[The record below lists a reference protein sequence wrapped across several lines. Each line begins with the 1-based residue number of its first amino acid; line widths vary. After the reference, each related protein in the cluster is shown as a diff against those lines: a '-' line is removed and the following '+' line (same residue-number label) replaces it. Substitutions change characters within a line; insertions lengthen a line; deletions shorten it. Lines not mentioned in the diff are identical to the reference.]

1 MLSVSLN
8 KTFHSFIHSLFL
20 ADPSN
25 MGGLNLLL
33 MAGQQFMLPKTSTC
47 TTPEKEKRVMP
58 PDELS
63 PKSALLEL
71 AEVSNTGI

>member
-1 MLSVSLN
+1 
-8 KTFHSFIHSLFL
+8 
-20 ADPSN
+20 

-71 AEVSNTGI
+71 AEVSNAGI